1 MMRRLLA
8 KLRRAAQRGDSAVTF
23 VLLVPVLILVVG
35 LVVDTAG
42 QIQASEQATSVAQA
56 AARAGAN
63 GGADPELPAS
73 GAVQISP
80 GQAANSARQYL
91 AAAGLQGTVAV
102 NGRTVTVTAQK
113 NYRTKFLSMFVST
126 LTGTGTASA
135 QLLSGP

>member
-1 MMRRLLA
+1 MRRLLA
-8 KLRRAAQRGDSAVTF
+8 KFRLSAQRGDSAVTF

-42 QIQASEQATSVAQA
+42 QIQASEQATSVAQG

-63 GGADPELPAS
+63 GGADLELPAS

-80 GQAANSARQYL
+80 GQAANSAREYL
-91 AAAGLQGTVAV
+91 AAAGLQGSVAI
-102 NGRTVTVTAQK
+102 NGRTITVTTEK
-113 NYRTKFLSMFVST
+113 DYRTKFLSMFVST

>member
-1 MMRRLLA
+1 MRRLFA
-8 KLRRAAQRGDSAVTF
+8 KLRRSAQRGDSAVTF

-73 GAVQISP
+73 GTVQINP
-80 GQAANSARQYL
+80 GQAAISARQYL
-91 AAAGLQGTVAV
+91 DAAGLQGTVAV

-113 NYRTKFLSMFVST
+113 NYSTKFLSMFVST
-126 LTGTGTASA
+126 LTGTGSASA
-135 QLLSGP
+135 QLLSEP

>member
-1 MMRRLLA
+1 MRRLLA
-8 KLRRAAQRGDSAVTF
+8 KLRRSAQRGDSAVTF

-73 GAVQISP
+73 GVVQISP
-80 GQAANSARQYL
+80 GQAAISARQYL
-91 AAAGLQGTVAV
+91 AAAGLEGSVVV

-126 LTGTGTASA
+126 LTGTGSASA